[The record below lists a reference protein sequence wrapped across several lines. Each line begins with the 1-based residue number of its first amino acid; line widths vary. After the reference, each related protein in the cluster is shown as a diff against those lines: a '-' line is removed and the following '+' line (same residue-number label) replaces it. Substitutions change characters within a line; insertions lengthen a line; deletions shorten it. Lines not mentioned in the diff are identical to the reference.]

1 MHVQMIE
8 AVGMGQVPNAQV
20 ALPDVTWRKSARS
33 GKQGNCVELAPVPAH
48 GVAVRNSRFPEGP
61 ALVFSVAEM
70 TSFLA
75 DIKGG
80 AYDDLLGPDDVTD
93 RTS

>member
-1 MHVQMIE
+1 
-8 AVGMGQVPNAQV
+8 MGQVPNAHD

-33 GKQGNCVELAPVPAH
+33 GKQGNCVELASVRSQ

-70 TSFLA
+70 SDFLA

-80 AYDDLLGPDDVTD
+80 AFDDLLGADGVAGVA
-93 RTS
+93 S

>member
-1 MHVQMIE
+1 
-8 AVGMGQVPNAQV
+8 MGQVSNARV

-33 GKQGNCVELAPVPAH
+33 GKQGNCVELAPVPAR

-61 ALVFSVAEM
+61 ALVFSVAGM
-70 TSFLA
+70 SSFLA
-75 DIKGG
+75 DVRRG
-80 AYDDLLGPDDVTD
+80 AHDDLLGTDDVAD

>member
-1 MHVQMIE
+1 
-8 AVGMGQVPNAQV
+8 MGQVANAQL
-20 ALPDVTWRKSARS
+20 ALPDVIWRKSARS
-33 GKQGNCVELAPVPAH
+33 GKQGNCVELAPVSRR

-70 TSFLA
+70 TAFVA

-80 AYDDLLGPDDVTD
+80 AYDDLLGGDGAPELA
-93 RTS
+93 S

>member
-1 MHVQMIE
+1 
-8 AVGMGQVPNAQV
+8 MGQVPNAQV

-33 GKQGNCVELAPVPAH
+33 GKQGNCVELAPVPAR

-70 TSFLA
+70 ASFLA
-75 DIKGG
+75 DVKGG
-80 AYDDLLGPDDVTD
+80 ALDDLLAPDDVAG
-93 RTS
+93 RAS

>member
-1 MHVQMIE
+1 MHVQTIE
-8 AVGMGQVPNAQV
+8 AVRMGQVPNAQV

-33 GKQGNCVELAPVPAH
+33 GKQGNCVELAPVPAQ

-75 DIKGG
+75 DVKGG
-80 AYDDLLGPDDVTD
+80 AYDDLLGPDAVAD

>member
-1 MHVQMIE
+1 
-8 AVGMGQVPNAQV
+8 MGQVPDAHV

-33 GKQGNCVELAPVPAH
+33 GKQGNCVELAPV
-48 GVAVRNSRFPEGP
+48 GLRDVAVRNSRFPEGP

-70 TSFLA
+70 TAFVA

-80 AYDDLLGPDDVTD
+80 AYDDLLGVDD
-93 RTS
+93 RPGRAS

>member
-1 MHVQMIE
+1 MHVQMIG
-8 AVGMGQVPNAQV
+8 ADAMGQVRNAQV

-33 GKQGNCVELAPVPAH
+33 GKQGNCVELAPVSPRR
-48 GVAVRNSRFPEGP
+48 VAVRNSRFPEGP

-70 TSFLA
+70 TAFVA

-80 AYDDLLGPDDVTD
+80 AYDDLLGVDERPGCA
-93 RTS
+93 S

>member
-1 MHVQMIE
+1 
-8 AVGMGQVPNAQV
+8 MGQVPNAQV

-33 GKQGNCVELAPVPAH
+33 GKQGNCVELAPAGAL
-48 GVAVRNSRFPEGP
+48 GVAVRNSRFPQGP

-70 TSFLA
+70 TAFVA

-80 AYDDLLGPDDVTD
+80 AYDDLLGADDLPG
-93 RTS
+93 RAS

>member
-1 MHVQMIE
+1 
-8 AVGMGQVPNAQV
+8 MGQVPNAHD
-20 ALPDVTWRKSARS
+20 ALPDVIWRKSARS
-33 GKQGNCVELAPVPAH
+33 GKQGNCVELAPVRSQ

-70 TSFLA
+70 SAFLA

-80 AYDDLLGPDDVTD
+80 AYDDLLGADGVAGVA
-93 RTS
+93 S

>member
-1 MHVQMIE
+1 
-8 AVGMGQVPNAQV
+8 MGQVPNARV
-20 ALPDVTWRKSARS
+20 ALPDATWRKSARS
-33 GKQGNCVELAPVPAH
+33 GKQGNCVELAPVRSR

-70 TSFLA
+70 TAFLA

-80 AYDDLLGPDDVTD
+80 AYDHLLGAGDLPEL
-93 RTS
+93 SS